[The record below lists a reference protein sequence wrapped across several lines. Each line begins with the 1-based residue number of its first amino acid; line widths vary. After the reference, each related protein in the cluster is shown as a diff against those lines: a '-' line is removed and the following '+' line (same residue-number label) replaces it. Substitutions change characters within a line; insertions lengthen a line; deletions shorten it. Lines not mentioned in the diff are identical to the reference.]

1 MKFNLSTFKPC
12 FMRYA
17 HGIQSY
23 LIFLKRRVQSDMI
36 FRVAASLSYTSLIA
50 IVPLVAIGLAI
61 FAAFPVFNDVKEQI
75 QQLLIR
81 NVVPDLEQEISLYFN
96 DFVNA
101 TAQLTTIGVVGIAV
115 TAILMLST
123 IENSLNFIFKVYK
136 PRNIKTKITLYWTVI
151 TLGPLLLGAAFSL
164 RGYLYS
170 LQQYVPDNQIFLS
183 NIIPH
188 LITMLVLFMVY
199 VLVPNKKVKIS
210 NALIGAVV
218 AVVLFWL
225 LRRFFGMVILSNA
238 TYKTLYGALAILP
251 IFLIW
256 MFSVWSV
263 VIFGAVITASL
274 EEFDQENKDEQPIQI
289 IEKNNNFQKKHHR
302 RKKFLQKEQK

>member
-1 MKFNLSTFKPC
+1 MKLSAPALKSVITSCSKRF
-12 FMRYA
+12 
-17 HGIQSY
+17 QSY
-23 LIFLKRRVQSDMI
+23 LIFLKHRIQSDMI

-170 LQQYVPDNQIFLS
+170 LQQYVPDSQIFLS

-188 LITMLVLFMVY
+188 LITMLVLFMIY
-199 VLVPNKKVKIS
+199 VMVPNKKVKIS

-274 EEFDQENKDEQPIQI
+274 EEFDQENKGGQPMQI